1 MCYASERLDKDYCQ
15 IQNWIDLVHICVA
28 PKIIGHNNITMH
40 ENNCLYVAWASGFH
54 VYENILTESRKY
66 ETLLKESYAV
76 ALDSCWVLT
85 EKMLHGIEHDADS
98 AYGVCIH
105 YRHFWNFLHILMD
118 TPQSN

>member
-1 MCYASERLDKDYCQ
+1 MSNSELNRFSSHLCRTKNHWSQ
-15 IQNWIDLVHICVA
+15 QHHHA
-28 PKIIGHNNITMH
+28 

-54 VYENILTESRKY
+54 IYEHILTEGRKY

-85 EKMLHGIEHDADS
+85 ENVFNGIEHDADS

-118 TPQSN
+118 TS